1 MKKNIKTLGFVE
13 SQSVCPKM
21 NNRSHPCTHQRIFK
35 NLDENLII
43 IYFGLMGVS
52 RVSLIQEFFSLSD
65 ETSNRACL
73 SVCDHSYIIK
83 RDVRN

>member
-35 NLDENLII
+35 NLDANLII
-43 IYFGLMGVS
+43 IYFGLMGC
-52 RVSLIQEFFSLSD
+52 IQGVIDPRILQPLMRLQTELAYPYVTIAILLSG
-65 ETSNRACL
+65 T
-73 SVCDHSYIIK
+73 
-83 RDVRN
+83 